1 MDLLRTFEGRDEGSS
16 LIHSGDPNR
25 EVSLESVAHLLSA
38 VADVYST
45 SCVRCRIKNSRHSFE
60 TVVMTAAAVLVDTAR
75 IDQCIPG

>member
-25 EVSLESVAHLLSA
+25 EVSLGSVAHLLSA
-38 VADVYST
+38 VAYIYST
-45 SCVRCRIKNSRHSFE
+45 SCVRCRINSRHSFE